1 VCKAQFCS
9 YRDRPDEFAA
19 LGATVVGISAQ
30 DVASHQ
36 GFVDKNNLTVPLLA
50 DVDGAVAKLYSAHGH
65 RHDHL
70 DKLDQAGRISLVRIH
85 TEDVRMHST
94 ISEKGQITVPKP
106 LRDRLGIRAGDRLE
120 FVEGDGGLVLRKVT
134 GQDPV
139 EAVYGILSLGEST
152 DDTLRTLRGDPDAV

>member
-1 VCKAQFCS
+1 M
-9 YRDRPDEFAA
+9 
-19 LGATVVGISAQ
+19 
-30 DVASHQ
+30 
-36 GFVDKNNLTVPLLA
+36 
-50 DVDGAVAKLYSAHGH
+50 HG
-65 RHDHL
+65 
-70 DKLDQAGRISLVRIH
+70 
-85 TEDVRMHST
+85 T

-120 FVEGDGGLVLRKVT
+120 FAEGDGGLVLRKVT